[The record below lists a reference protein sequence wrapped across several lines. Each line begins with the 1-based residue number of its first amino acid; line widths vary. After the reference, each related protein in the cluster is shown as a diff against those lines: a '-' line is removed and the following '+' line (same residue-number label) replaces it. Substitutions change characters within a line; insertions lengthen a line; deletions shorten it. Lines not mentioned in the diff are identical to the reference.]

1 MSQQDENFKTLW
13 AEYSK
18 LVLKELDRLNGNYES
33 LRENLDEKFKDI
45 NDKLSD
51 VKNTEKSVQDIK
63 LWQEKVTEI
72 WSPSQMK
79 EAKDEVYK
87 QKGRWTATV
96 AILAFIQLL
105 IGIITVSYTHL
116 TLPTIYSV

>member
-79 EAKDEVYK
+79 EAKDEIYK
-87 QKGRWTATV
+87 QKSRWV
-96 AILAFIQLL
+96 AAIAIISFTQVIVGL
-105 IGIITVSYTHL
+105 GIAIWIRL
-116 TLPTIYSV
+116 K